1 MSDPVETLRAFG
13 AAITQ
18 GEPAIAAD
26 LFAPD
31 ATYEE
36 PPAPTLR
43 GRDGLLAFFT
53 DFANRHSDV
62 SFTISR
68 AFADADNTHVA
79 AEWRFA
85 YTRTE
90 DGTRRAYEGISILEF
105 TADGRIASWRGFS
118 ALLGW

>member
-18 GEPAIAAD
+18 GEPKVAAD

-36 PPAPTLR
+36 PPAAMLR
-43 GRDGLLAFFT
+43 GRDALLAFFT
-53 DFANRHSDV
+53 DFANRHRDV

-68 AFADADNTHVA
+68 AFADASNTHVT

-90 DGTRRAYEGISILEF
+90 DGTRRVYEGISILEF
-105 TADGRIASWRGFS
+105 VPGGLIASWRGFS
-118 ALLGW
+118 ALLG

>member
-1 MSDPVETLRAFG
+1 MSDPLETLRAFG
-13 AAITQ
+13 AAIER
-18 GEPAIAAD
+18 GEPRVAAD

-36 PPAPTLR
+36 PPAPILR
-43 GRDGLLAFFT
+43 GRNALLAFFT
-53 DFANRHSDV
+53 DFADRHSDV

-68 AFADADNTHVA
+68 AFPDASGTHVA

-90 DGTRRAYEGISILEF
+90 DGTQRVYEGISILEF
-105 TADGRIASWRGFS
+105 TADGLIASWRGFS
-118 ALLGW
+118 ALLG

>member
-13 AAITQ
+13 AAIER
-18 GEPAIAAD
+18 GKPAVAAD

-36 PPAPTLR
+36 PPAPILR
-43 GRDGLLAFFT
+43 GRDALHAFFT
-53 DFANRHSDV
+53 DFASRHSDV

-68 AFADADNTHVA
+68 AFADASDTRVA

-85 YTRTE
+85 YTRTQ
-90 DGTRRAYEGISILEF
+90 DGTQRVHEGISILEF
-105 TADGRIASWRGFS
+105 TA
-118 ALLGW
+118 

>member
-1 MSDPVETLRAFG
+1 MSDPEAVLRAFG
-13 AAITQ
+13 AAIER
-18 GEPAIAAD
+18 GEPEQAAD

-36 PPAPTLR
+36 PPAPILR
-43 GRDGLLAFFT
+43 GRDALLAFFS
-53 DFANRHSDV
+53 DFAARHHDV

-68 AFADADNTHVA
+68 AFSDASNTRLA

-90 DGTRRAYEGISILEF
+90 DDTQRVYEGISIVEF
-105 TADGRIASWRGFS
+105 DGSGRIASWRGFS
-118 ALLGW
+118 ALLG

>member
-1 MSDPVETLRAFG
+1 MSNPIATLRAFG
-13 AAITQ
+13 AAIER
-18 GEPAIAAD
+18 GEPAAAAN

-36 PPAPTLR
+36 PPAPMLR
-43 GRDGLLAFFT
+43 GRDALLAFFT
-53 DFANRHSDV
+53 DFADRHGDV

-90 DGTRRAYEGISILEF
+90 DGARRVYEGMSILEF
-105 TADGRIASWRGFS
+105 TSDGLIASWRGFS
-118 ALLGW
+118 ALL

>member
-1 MSDPVETLRAFG
+1 MSDPVEVLRAFG
-13 AAITQ
+13 AAIER
-18 GEPAIAAD
+18 GEPTAAAE

-36 PPAPTLR
+36 PPAPILS
-43 GRDGLLAFFT
+43 GRAALLAFFT

-68 AFADADNTHVA
+68 AFANADDTRVA
-79 AEWRFA
+79 TEWRFA

-90 DGTRRAYEGISILEF
+90 DGALRAYEGISILEF
-105 TADGRIASWRGFS
+105 TTDGLIASWRGFS
-118 ALLGW
+118 APLG